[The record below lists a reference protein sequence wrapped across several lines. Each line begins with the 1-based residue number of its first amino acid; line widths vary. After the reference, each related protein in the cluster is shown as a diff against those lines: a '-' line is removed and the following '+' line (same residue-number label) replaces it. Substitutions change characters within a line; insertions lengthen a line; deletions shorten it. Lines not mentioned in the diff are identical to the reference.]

1 MKIIRHWKLKIR
13 NSQAGMTYVELV
25 VVLSIFSIMS
35 SIVMTN
41 FNKFQE
47 KVDIKNWAND
57 IALKIVEAQKSA
69 MAGKLPNK
77 NYSQVS
83 DWKPSYGLYFNRT
96 TNVCIGNSSCNS
108 TSDQI
113 FYPFTD
119 LDQDK
124 FFDPNAS
131 APCLD
136 PNSECL
142 DKIILNKNTISN
154 ISVIYFDSHF
164 NSPSLNNLA
173 LSFTRPD
180 SKASFSSDTLLLN
193 DVDYAQITI
202 SSPQNVSANIKVYA
216 SGRIQIN

>member
-47 KVDIKNWAND
+47 KVDIKNLAND

-83 DWKPSYGLYFNRT
+83 DWKPSYGLSFDLRSS
-96 TNVCIGNSSCNS
+96 VGNS
-108 TSDQI
+108 QI
-113 FYPFTD
+113 TGPNFFYLFTD
-119 LDQDK
+119 LDANK
-124 FFDPNAS
+124 FFDPSSFCSTAIDS
-131 APCLD
+131 
-136 PNSECL
+136 SECL

-154 ISVIYFDSHF
+154 IAVIYFDSHF